1 VKNLFTNETNKPIGF
16 SAIAVAIALLS
27 LAAMVGVRVRRR
39 MQPAMALA
47 DSSGHGIDMSIPLAT
62 VLADNTLDLKSHCPL
77 LRIPEQFLQSL
88 ERAHAEDM
96 HTVINSSFVHWDPLG
111 LGEGAPKAHVK
122 NFRESELQ
130 HGQVATIAVFFVSA
144 AAARNANV
152 GASAAADAPELMTQD
167 DDGWTVTLSGL
178 KYVDNVVG
186 TGATAEAGK
195 VAVVQYEG
203 KLAESGRVFDST
215 KGRGAFKFIVG
226 QGSVIP
232 AWDEGVAT
240 MREGGKR
247 KLYCPSRLAYGEQGA
262 GGNGEIP
269 ANADLVFD
277 VELEAVE
284 DGALAVQ
291 LAQLGIG
298 LNLRTVIA
306 FLFVLSFIL
315 PPLFPDVAWLH

>member
-1 VKNLFTNETNKPIGF
+1 
-16 SAIAVAIALLS
+16 
-27 LAAMVGVRVRRR
+27 
-39 MQPAMALA
+39 
-47 DSSGHGIDMSIPLAT
+47 
-62 VLADNTLDLKSHCPL
+62 
-77 LRIPEQFLQSL
+77 
-88 ERAHAEDM
+88 
-96 HTVINSSFVHWDPLG
+96 
-111 LGEGAPKAHVK
+111 
-122 NFRESELQ
+122 
-130 HGQVATIAVFFVSA
+130 
-144 AAARNANV
+144 V
-152 GASAAADAPELMTQD
+152 GASAAADAPEPTTQD

-186 TGATAEAGK
+186 TGEEASAGR

-203 KLAESGRVFDST
+203 KLADSGRVFDST
-215 KGRGAFKFIVG
+215 KGRGQFKFVVG

-240 MREGGKR
+240 MRAGGKR